1 MANKFLKE
9 CFLQNIYHYEALE
22 VWEKLKI
29 GQVLSLDK
37 DEDKKVV
44 IVYED
49 EQNKR
54 IGSLSDDDAKFICDI
69 IEAGYTGDNS
79 VFLGIVSFKSNETA
93 DENKRLKVIIKIKE
107 SEAGMTKSENY
118 STK

>member
-29 GQVLSLDK
+29 GQILSLDK
-37 DEDKKVV
+37 DEDKKKVV

-54 IGSLSDDDAKFICDI
+54 IGSLSDDDAKFIYDI
-69 IEAGYTGDNS
+69 IEAGYTGDKG

-107 SEAGMTKSENY
+107 SEAGMTK
-118 STK
+118 